1 MWKVNLIIVQC
12 TQKVFTGKVETIE
25 SFGDDDNG
33 IRLGFNWNILLMS
46 KQSLEFILY
55 LKLDPNEVILTEN
68 ANIYVVDKNQAI
80 KNAQSY
86 IKNFIPWT
94 PTNSNYIDLSSF
106 LPSNR
111 IHWIQNYLSFIKF
124 CRKMDENR

>member
-1 MWKVNLIIVQC
+1 M
-12 TQKVFTGKVETIE
+12 FTGKVETIE

-86 IKNFIPWT
+86 IKNFIP
-94 PTNSNYIDLSSF
+94 
-106 LPSNR
+106 
-111 IHWIQNYLSFIKF
+111 
-124 CRKMDENR
+124 